1 VIANVSKQ
9 RKKKK
14 QKRKKRKKEGRR
26 KPTGRKPT
34 KLERRKK
41 KRKICERVQSS
52 LSHVDFAENF
62 FLGTLDLANRIVTI
76 VGKTKVEF
84 DVLQCAAS
92 EIKSGEFS
100 LTSAGFRFVL
110 FLKENIFGFFV

>member
-1 VIANVSKQ
+1 MKTLVFSSS
-9 RKKKK
+9 
-14 QKRKKRKKEGRR
+14 
-26 KPTGRKPT
+26 P
-34 KLERRKK
+34 
-41 KRKICERVQSS
+41 KIS
-52 LSHVDFAENF
+52 

-76 VGKTKVEF
+76 VGKTKAEF

-110 FLKENIFGFFV
+110 F